1 MPAAR
6 GALLPERA
14 IRPPYGQRRLHHR
27 RRRARGATPR
37 PRRGTRAACGGTPRR
52 RKRIAVPAHTRPY
65 ANVLETIG
73 WTPLIRL
80 NKVTQGIRTPVYGK
94 AEFFNPGGSVKD
106 RIGVAMIEAAE
117 REGRLKPGG
126 LVVEAT
132 SGNTGVGL
140 ALAAAV
146 KGYRCIFTMPDK
158 MSQEKARLLRA
169 LGAEVII
176 TPTAVPA
183 DHPDNYIM
191 KGRASAAAH
200 PNAIFADQHYNA
212 LNHDAHYRTTGP
224 EIWQQT
230 EGRITHFVCA
240 PGTGGTVSGAGR
252 YLKEQRATIRV
263 IAGDPVGSI
272 YADYARTRRQTDGRP
287 YKVEGIGGDKIP
299 TSLHWDVID
308 EWITV
313 SDKDAML
320 LVRRLAKEEGLFAG
334 GSTGVN
340 LVAALEVARRVNDP
354 QALVVTVLADTGER
368 YLSKVFNDE
377 WLREN
382 QILDAER
389 VSVAR
394 LLEARNSGA
403 PPLIS
408 VPPTATVRQ
417 ALNLMSTYNVSQ
429 LPVLDGGDGVGAVAE
444 PVLMAR
450 ALEDPATLDRPVQ
463 DVMDAPYPVVDADLP
478 VERLTTLLSR
488 ETPAA
493 LVRREGKIVG
503 IVTRHDVL
511 HQLAGI
517 R

>member
-1 MPAAR
+1 MASHP
-6 GALLPERA
+6 
-14 IRPPYGQRRLHHR
+14 
-27 RRRARGATPR
+27 
-37 PRRGTRAACGGTPRR
+37 
-52 RKRIAVPAHTRPY
+52 KPY

-80 NKVTQGIRTPVYGK
+80 HAVTQGIRTPVYAK

-106 RIGVAMIEAAE
+106 RIGIAMIEAAE

-126 LVVEAT
+126 LIVEAT

-140 ALAAAV
+140 AIAAAV
-146 KGYRCIFTMPDK
+146 KGYHCIFTMPDK

-176 TPTAVPA
+176 TPTAVAP

-191 KGRASAAAH
+191 KGRAIAAAH
-200 PNAIFADQHYNA
+200 PNAIFADQHFNPV
-212 LNHDAHYRTTGP
+212 NPEAHYRTTGP
-224 EIWQQT
+224 EIWEQT
-230 EGRITHFVCA
+230 EGTVSHFVCS
-240 PGTGGTVSGAGR
+240 PGTGGTVTGAGR
-252 YLKEQRATIRV
+252 YLKEKNPAIRV

-272 YADYARTRRQTDGRP
+272 YTEYARTHRKTEGAP

-299 TSLHWDVID
+299 TALDFSVVD
-308 EWITV
+308 EWLFVT
-313 SDKDAML
+313 DKDAFLM
-320 LVRRLAKEEGLFAG
+320 VRRLAKEEGLFCG

-340 LVAALEVARRVNDP
+340 VVAALEVARKVNDP
-354 QALVVTVLADTGER
+354 RAFVVTILCDTGER

-382 QILDAER
+382 QILEAER
-389 VSVAR
+389 LTVAR
-394 LLEARNSGA
+394 LVAAKEDGA

-408 VPPTATVRQ
+408 VAPQATVRQ

-429 LPVLDGGDGVGAVAE
+429 LPVLEGADGVGAVSE
-444 PVLMAR
+444 QGLMAR
-450 ALEDPATLDRPVQ
+450 AIEEPAALDRPVREL
-463 DVMDAPYPVVDADLP
+463 MDPPFPVVDGEWP
-478 VERLTTLLSR
+478 VERLTAMLSR

-493 LVRREGKIVG
+493 LVRRGGKLAG
-503 IVTRHDVL
+503 IVTRYDLL

>member
-1 MPAAR
+1 
-6 GALLPERA
+6 
-14 IRPPYGQRRLHHR
+14 
-27 RRRARGATPR
+27 
-37 PRRGTRAACGGTPRR
+37 
-52 RKRIAVPAHTRPY
+52 VPAHTRPY

-73 WTPLIRL
+73 WTPLVRL
-80 NKVTQGIRTPVYGK
+80 NKLTQGIRTPLYAK

-117 REGRLKPGG
+117 REGRLRPGG
-126 LVVEAT
+126 LIVEAT

-146 KGYRCIFTMPDK
+146 KGYRCVFTMPDK

-176 TPTAVPA
+176 TPTAVPP
-183 DHPDNYIM
+183 DHPENYIM
-191 KGRASAAAH
+191 KGRAIAAAH
-200 PNAIFADQHYNA
+200 SNAIFADQHYNPV
-212 LNHDAHYRTTGP
+212 NPEVHYRTTGP
-224 EIWQQT
+224 EIWEQT
-230 EGRITHFVCA
+230 EGKVTHFVCA

-252 YLKEQRATIRV
+252 FLKEQNPRIKV
-263 IAGDPVGSI
+263 VAGDPLGSI
-272 YADYARTRRQTDGRP
+272 YTDYARTRQNTEGHP

-308 EWITV
+308 EWISV

-320 LVRRLAKEEGLFAG
+320 SVRRLAKEEGLFCG

-340 LVAALEVARRVNDP
+340 LVSALEVARRVDDP
-354 QALVVTVLADTGER
+354 TALVVTVLCDTGER
-368 YLSKVFNDE
+368 YLSKVYNDE

-382 QILDAER
+382 QMLETER
-389 VSVAR
+389 VTVAR
-394 LLEARNSGA
+394 VLEAKNSGA

-408 VPPTATVRQ
+408 VAPTATVRQ

-429 LPVLDGGDGVGAVAE
+429 LPVLVGGDGVGAVSE
-444 PVLMAR
+444 PALMAK
-450 ALEDPATLDRPVQ
+450 ALEQPATLDQAVAE
-463 DVMDAPYPVVDADLP
+463 VMDAPFPVVDVDLP
-478 VERLTTLLSR
+478 VERLTALLSR

-493 LVRREGKIVG
+493 LVRREGKIAG
-503 IVTRHDVL
+503 IVTRYDVL

>member
-1 MPAAR
+1 MPS
-6 GALLPERA
+6 
-14 IRPPYGQRRLHHR
+14 
-27 RRRARGATPR
+27 
-37 PRRGTRAACGGTPRR
+37 
-52 RKRIAVPAHTRPY
+52 HTKPY

-73 WTPLIRL
+73 WTPLVRL
-80 NKVTQGIRTPVYGK
+80 NAVTQGIRTPVYAK

-106 RIGVAMIEAAE
+106 RIGIAMIEAAE

-126 LVVEAT
+126 LIVEAT

-140 ALAAAV
+140 AIAAAV
-146 KGYRCIFTMPDK
+146 KGYHCIFTMPDK

-176 TPTAVPA
+176 TPTAVAP

-191 KGRASAAAH
+191 KGRAIAAAH
-200 PNAIFADQHYNA
+200 PNAIFADQHYNPV
-212 LNHDAHYRTTGP
+212 NPEAHYRTTGP
-224 EIWQQT
+224 ELWEQT
-230 EGRITHFVCA
+230 SGRISHFVCA
-240 PGTGGTVSGAGR
+240 PGTGGTVTGVGR
-252 YLKEQRATIRV
+252 YLKERNPKVRV

-272 YADYARTRRQTDGRP
+272 YTEFARTHQKAEGAP

-299 TSLHWDVID
+299 TALDFSVVD
-308 EWITV
+308 EWMFV
-313 SDKDAML
+313 SDKDAFLM
-320 LVRRLAKEEGLFAG
+320 VRRLAKEEGLFCG

-340 LVAALEVARRVNDP
+340 VVTALEVARKANDP
-354 QALVVTVLADTGER
+354 SACVVTVLCDTGER

-389 VSVAR
+389 LTVAR
-394 LLEARNSGA
+394 LVAAKENGA

-408 VPPTATVRQ
+408 VAPQATVRQ

-429 LPVLDGGDGVGAVAE
+429 LPVLEGADGVGAVSE
-444 PVLMAR
+444 QGLMAR
-450 ALEDPATLDRPVQ
+450 AIEEPAALDRPVREL
-463 DVMDAPYPVVDADLP
+463 MDPPFPVVDGEWP
-478 VERLTTLLSR
+478 VERLTAMLSR

-493 LVRREGKIVG
+493 LVRRGGKLAG
-503 IVTRHDVL
+503 IVTRYDLL

-517 R
+517 H